1 MFDDHP
7 GFALFIAIVVL
18 AIQCIYAT
26 TTGLWLIAQFG
37 FPITSAFLIFIIG
50 FVFLGA
56 MFKIAA
62 EVMGLIFILF
72 ALIKG

>member
-26 TTGLWLIAQFG
+26 AVGLWLIAQFG

-50 FVFLGA
+50 FAFLAA
-56 MFKIAA
+56 MFKFAA
-62 EVMGLIFILF
+62 EVIGLISIII